1 MINILTKIKQIQKLN
16 DQEIKHNIPSTAS
29 WHNKY
34 KDSAYIYISGFPKE
48 VTEGDLVIVFSQ
60 YGEIVD
66 CRIVRDKITGKSKCF
81 GYICYEDQRSTI
93 LAVDNLNG
101 IKIGGNFIL
110 VDHVEEYR
118 LPKEYNKDENNEDG
132 EKKIYKLTGP
142 DGRGWGK
149 DRILNEEDK
158 LLFDKIQKEEIL
170 NENKIIL
177 DVVDKNCILNLDED
191 GNEQDTKWEDKFNE
205 LVNKKKKEIN
215 KKYEKK
221 HKKQKHD

>member
-16 DQEIKHNIPSTAS
+16 DQEMKHNIPFSAS

-66 CRIVRDKITGKSKCF
+66 CRIVRDKITGKSKRF

-118 LPKEYNKDENNEDG
+118 LPKEYNDIDENG
-132 EKKIYKLTGP
+132 EKKIYKLSGP
-142 DGRGWGK
+142 DGKGWGK
-149 DRILNEEDK
+149 DRILSDEDK
-158 LLFDKIQKEEIL
+158 LLFDKMQKDEIL
-170 NENKIIL
+170 NENKFIM
-177 DVVDKNCILNLDED
+177 DVVDKNCILNLDEN
-191 GNEQDTKWEDKFNE
+191 GNEKDTKWEDRFNE
-205 LVNKKKKEIN
+205 LVNKKKNEIN
-215 KKYEKK
+215 KKYDKK
-221 HKKQKHD
+221 HKKHK